1 MKKAKTTSSALPQ
14 KPLLPHFESQFEH
27 VLHLIHDARKRS
39 YLAVNAE
46 LVDLYWNIGNFIS
59 QKMAQAE
66 WGDGVI
72 TRLSVH
78 IQRRFPGLR
87 GFTRANLF
95 RMRQFY
101 ETYQG
106 NKKVAALLRQLPW
119 THHMI
124 ILGRCKM
131 AEERLFYLQMS
142 IKEQWSS
149 RQLER
154 QFKTCLFERVVT
166 SPAKVAPPVRQLH
179 HGTDEIFRDSYI
191 VEFLGLPKGHSEAE
205 LHSGLVGHLKEFIIE
220 LGRDFCFVGSE
231 YPLQVGKRDFSI
243 DLLFFHRG
251 MNCLVAFELKID
263 EFQPEH
269 LGKLSFYLEALDRT
283 VRKSHENPPIGVLLC
298 ASKDHEVVEFALS
311 SSASPAMVAEYRI
324 NLPDKKLLRKKLHE
338 FYVLSKMGESSGK
351 RSTQRK
357 LNN

>member
-1 MKKAKTTSSALPQ
+1 MKKAKTTPTASPQ
-14 KPLLPHFESQFEH
+14 KPLVPPSESQFEH

-39 YLAVNAE
+39 YFAVNAE
-46 LVDLYWNIGNFIS
+46 LVDLYWNIGKVIS
-59 QKMAQAE
+59 QKIAQAE
-66 WGDGVI
+66 WGDGVV

-78 IQRRFPGLR
+78 IQRNFPNLR

-101 ETYQG
+101 ETYHEER
-106 NKKVAALLRQLPW
+106 KVAALLRQLSW

-124 ILGRCKM
+124 ILGRCKLP
-131 AEERLFYLQMS
+131 EERQFYLRMT
-142 IKEQWSS
+142 IKENWSS

-154 QFKTCLFERVVT
+154 QFRACLFERAML
-166 SPAKVAPPVRQLH
+166 SPAKVAPLVRQLH
-179 HGTDEIFRDSYI
+179 EDTDEIFKDSYI
-191 VEFLGLPKGHSEAE
+191 VEFLGLPKDHSERD
-205 LHSGLVGHLKEFIIE
+205 LHSGLVNHLKEFIIE

-269 LGKLSFYLEALDRT
+269 LGKLGFYLEALDRT

-324 NLPDKKLLRKKLHE
+324 NLPDKKLLQKKLHE
-338 FYVLSKMGESSGK
+338 FYVLSKMDEPPAK
-351 RSTQRK
+351 RSAPRK
-357 LNN
+357 LK